1 MFITEKGYILY
12 KKAKEI
18 ISLLETTTLEMKNKS
33 DSIKGSIKIGASFTI
48 GEYILPNFYPTLL
61 KSIPILILKLL

>member
-1 MFITEKGYILY
+1 
-12 KKAKEI
+12 
-18 ISLLETTTLEMKNKS
+18 MKNKS